1 MAINNN
7 LNDFFADIADAIRE
21 KKQYSVATTPAEWQT
36 RLSDKGITCPLSI
49 LQEVQNGALRSMNY
63 NHQPYYLLYMV
74 YGTKIT
80 FVCVPQ
86 SFYNNANY
94 TKYSNGYYYPMC
106 NGDFCNWSAPGNG
119 LVYDYD
125 NGVVSGTYVDYSGST
140 ITTKTADLI
149 GNTYSG
155 PYTAPIC
162 PRDFASMIRSL

>member
-7 LNDFFADIADAIRE
+7 LSDFFTDIADAIRE

-36 RLSDKGITCPLSI
+36 RLADKGITCPLSI
-49 LQEVQNGALRSMNY
+49 LQEVYNTALREMNY

-74 YGTKIT
+74 YGTKIA
-80 FVCVPQ
+80 FACVPQ

-94 TKYSNGYYYPMC
+94 AKASNGYYFPMADGSVC
-106 NGDFCNWSAPGNG
+106 IFSVPGNYG
-119 LVYDYD
+119 FVYDYND
-125 NGVVSGTYVDYSGST
+125 GVVSGTYIDYSQARTQS
-140 ITTKTADLI
+140 ADLI

-155 PYTAPIC
+155 SYTAPIS